1 MALAFS
7 GGKEVC
13 RRGWLEEAEVVES
26 MEVLRRFTPGAEGGI
41 SGCLRFCG

>member
-26 MEVLRRFTPGAEGGI
+26 MEVLRRFTPGAVRRERIGGK
-41 SGCLRFCG
+41 SL